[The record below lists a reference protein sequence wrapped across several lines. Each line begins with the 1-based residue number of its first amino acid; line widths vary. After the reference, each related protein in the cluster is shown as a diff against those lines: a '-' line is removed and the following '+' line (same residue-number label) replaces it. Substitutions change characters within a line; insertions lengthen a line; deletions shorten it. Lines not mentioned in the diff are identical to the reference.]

1 MRYLRVQW
9 RSTLLATALASGV
22 WSRAAGLEHPDADA
36 GLRKQLE
43 SVLAEKVQRTSCFFV
58 LSLSL
63 SLSLSFLSV
72 LFSYP
77 SLSLSLSLRPAVS
90 PDPMNPSRLAG
101 QGRRTNQ

>member
-63 SLSLSFLSV
+63 SIS
-72 LFSYP
+72 LFSLCP
-77 SLSLSLSLRPAVS
+77 FFISLSLSLRPAVS